1 MEMTAQPDRRDAE
14 LRTPARQERSRPV
27 SRAAEFATARSHSR
41 RVRRLKFALPVAALL
56 LAAGFVGY
64 AYLSSPLS
72 IAFDLSNVQV
82 QDGKLVMTDPK
93 LDGFTKLNLPY
104 TMRAARALQNL
115 DSTGMIE
122 LEDMKARVPVGSKGF
137 ADIDASRGVYD
148 RDKNTLDISS
158 SITVTTTD
166 GKAAK
171 LQSAFIELGKGTF
184 STDKPVEIAL
194 NGTNIAANS
203 MSVLENGKVLVFEK
217 KVKLNIVPGTIGVGQ
232 QANGEPNAAN

>member
-1 MEMTAQPDRRDAE
+1 MRSCARR
-14 LRTPARQERSRPV
+14 RPGAV
-27 SRAAEFATARSHSR
+27 EAGLPSGRVPTARSHSR

-194 NGTNIAANS
+194 NGTNIAADL